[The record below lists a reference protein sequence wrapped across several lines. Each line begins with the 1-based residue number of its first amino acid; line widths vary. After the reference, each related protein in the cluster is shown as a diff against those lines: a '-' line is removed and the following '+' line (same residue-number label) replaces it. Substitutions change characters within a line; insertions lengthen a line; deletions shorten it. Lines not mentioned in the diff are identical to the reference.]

1 MELMNRVLLV
11 WRDISLQ
18 ISDKSIY
25 SFKDISMQFGI
36 KTKSVTQAGEERADK
51 EATKAQ
57 SLSMEIPL
65 IAEMGVSVEDTIK
78 LWRDRSQDGGEGK
91 IYIAGHDLMGKSMM
105 LVQCD
110 VTKIRLSVAGD
121 KILGA
126 VLKLKF
132 TRKQLEPPP
141 PPVYVAP
148 KRSGGKKKPHY
159 IYTTSPEIRNET
171 EAWLKKNN
179 MQVPGFNG
187 VPQIPKV
194 TRGSNIPNRSGGTV
208 NKTYNNTSK
217 SKAGAKKK
225 SIMNRKK

>member
-1 MELMNRVLLV
+1 MDRVLLV

-18 ISDKSIY
+18 ISAKSIY
-25 SFKDISMQFGI
+25 SFNDISMQFGI

-65 IAEMGVSVEDTIK
+65 FAEMGVNVEDTIK
-78 LWRDRSQDGGEGK
+78 LWRDRAQDGGEGN
-91 IYIAGHDLMGKSMM
+91 IYIAGHDLIGKSMM

-110 VTKIRLSVAGD
+110 VSKIRLSVAGD

-148 KRSGGKKKPHY
+148 KRSGGGKKKPHY

-179 MQVPGFNG
+179 MKVPGFNG
-187 VPQIPKV
+187 VPLPPKV

-208 NKTYNNTSK
+208 KKTYNNTSK
-217 SKAGAKKK
+217 SKPRKK
-225 SIMNRKK
+225 SIMNRTR